1 VDLEKG
7 ILEVVLISLDNWQH
21 VQQLDYE
28 KLPFKCK
35 IFHEYGHFEELQEGG
50 QSQFFRIE

>member
-1 VDLEKG
+1 MFSYARIYFEVDLKKE

-35 IFHEYGHFEELQEGG
+35 IFHNMGTL
-50 QSQFFRIE
+50 